1 MNFEFTIPKAQIQLP
16 LSPWMLICLGA
27 TVQGNLVRLFWCLF
41 TGYIITSNKYMHLS
55 ILLRKP
61 PFTLYYH
68 LLKPT
73 AGLIEVCRLHY
84 TYLQIKHLHL
94 VLKLLQK
101 LSLLLRAS
109 FSYYE
114 FHTIYCFCV
123 SLKILFIGGTK
134 VKLD

>member
-1 MNFEFTIPKAQIQLP
+1 
-16 LSPWMLICLGA
+16 
-27 TVQGNLVRLFWCLF
+27 
-41 TGYIITSNKYMHLS
+41 MHLS

-61 PFTLYYH
+61 PFALYYH

-84 TYLQIKHLHL
+84 TYLQIKHLHW
-94 VLKLLQK
+94 VLKLHQK
-101 LSLLLRAS
+101 LFQLLHAS

-114 FHTIYCFCV
+114 FHTLYCFCV
-123 SLKILFIGGTK
+123 SLKFLFIGGTK